1 MQSSF
6 RGQESENRARIFET
20 MPQFPLFSGEEG
32 KNGVAWVTGSYPS
45 MNLTVVV
52 IN

>member
-1 MQSSF
+1 MLSSF
-6 RGQESENRARIFET
+6 RGQESENRARVFET
-20 MPQFPLFSGEEG
+20 MSQFPFFSGGEG
-32 KNGVAWVTGSYPS
+32 KNGVAWVHPS